1 MKKKKIIMIAAIIS
15 AAGILTTACNAN
27 KGQKEA
33 NKKIDYLVLVNKYS
47 KLPDNWEKNVELVS
61 AKNAWNEDVKLEK
74 QTYEKYKE
82 LEKALKEEGITIEL
96 DSIYRSVKEQQELWD
111 RWTKDPEKG
120 IDYARKYAAVP
131 GYSEHHT
138 GLAVDIVI
146 RKDGKLIEENE
157 DMIEE
162 REIFE
167 KIHKKLAYYG
177 FILRYLEGRDNI
189 TGYTYE
195 PWHLR
200 YVGSKEIAKEI
211 MDKDITFEEY
221 LASIKDI
228 KETKEAAKYQIEKAL
243 QEYLKDIYGDKIKNS
258 RFNIMR
264 IYSSKED
271 KKEPLKSL
279 NVGKKDVAFEL
290 TYELEPAKEEDI
302 KELTITDGEY
312 DKKTGWVKNIGRLGI
327 LRYNE
332 KDESYSIDNF
342 GTGW

>member
-1 MKKKKIIMIAAIIS
+1 MKKKKVILMAAIIS
-15 AAGILTTACNAN
+15 VAGILTTACGAP
-27 KGQKEA
+27 KEQKNET
-33 NKKIDYLVLVNKYS
+33 KKIDYLVLVNKYS
-47 KLPDNWEKNVELVS
+47 HLPDDWEKNVELVS

-82 LEKALKEEGITIEL
+82 LEKALKEEGVTIVL
-96 DSIYRSVKEQQELWD
+96 DSIYRSVKEQQDLWD
-111 RWTKDPEKG
+111 RWSKDPEKG
-120 IDYARKYAAVP
+120 IDYAKKYAAVP
-131 GYSEHHT
+131 GFSEHHT

-146 RKDGKLIEENE
+146 EKDGKLIEENE

-167 KIHKKLAYYG
+167 KIHKKLADYG
-177 FILRYLEGRDNI
+177 FILRYLEGRDDI

-200 YVGSKEIAKEI
+200 YVGSKKIAKEI

-243 QEYLKDIYGDKIKNS
+243 QEYLKEVYGDKITGI
-258 RFNIMR
+258 RFNVTK
-264 IYSSKED
+264 IYTSKED
-271 KKEPLKSL
+271 KEEPLKSL
-279 NVGKKDVAFEL
+279 KVGKKDVAFEV
-290 TYELEPAKEEDI
+290 TYELEPAKELDV
-302 KELTITDGEY
+302 KELTIPDGDY

-332 KDESYSIDNF
+332 KDGSYSIDNF